1 MRETQM
7 KKIIAAAVAAA
18 FVAPVYA
25 ADISVSG
32 EIEMTYV
39 SNTGSQDSMS
49 TADNNIV
56 VTASEEVGGISVT
69 GAVQMD
75 QDTAFDGTGGD
86 QTGTLSLGLP
96 GGLSINLGDV
106 AGAMDS
112 VGDYTDMAPAYGGFG
127 ADGNDHSATASIA
140 IGPATVYASMSP
152 QGGALDG
159 ADSDETAFAVKIPF
173 AGGEAYVATQE
184 DTNSK
189 WSSYGLKYA
198 AAGFTV
204 AFEKGSDDAGSSA
217 DIKYTGLAFN
227 YKMGDIV
234 VGAESQE
241 TKTDGAA
248 ASTDDVVTFVEYNL
262 GSSID
267 LYVSQRSSSGTGSNV
282 DGTTVGI
289 EYVF

>member
-39 SNTGSQDSMS
+39 SNTGSQDAMS

-96 GGLSINLGDV
+96 GGLTVNLGDV

-127 ADGNDHSATASIA
+127 ADGSDHSATVSLAV
-140 IGPATVYASMSP
+140 GPATVYASMSP

-159 ADSDETAFAVKIPF
+159 ADSDETAFAVKVPF
-173 AGGEAYVATQE
+173 AGGEAYFATEE
-184 DTNSK
+184 DSTAK
-189 WSSYGLKYA
+189 WQTYGLKYA

-204 AFEKGSDDAGSSA
+204 AFEKGSDDNGSNA
-217 DIKYTGLAFN
+217 DDKYTGLAFN

-241 TKTDGAA
+241 VKTDGNA
-248 ASTDDVVTFVEYNL
+248 ASTDDVITFVEYNL

-267 LYVSQRSSSGTGSNV
+267 LYVSQRSSSGSGSNV

>member
-159 ADSDETAFAVKIPF
+159 ANTDETAFAVKVPF

-184 DTNSK
+184 DTDSK
-189 WSSYGLKYA
+189 WNSYGLKYA

-241 TKTDGAA
+241 TKTDGSA
-248 ASTDDVVTFVEYNL
+248 ASVDDVITFVEYNL